1 VAWRLALVI
10 GALTLAA
17 VIIQV
22 TLLSRLGLPGA
33 TPDLVVVV
41 VVSIALAAG
50 PTNGVI
56 AGFVAGMLVDLA
68 PPADTPLGV
77 NALIYIVIGY
87 VAGVA
92 INPRDRTVV
101 VMIGLVS
108 ASAGFAVIA
117 TSALDALLGSE
128 RVAWDA
134 VGGMA
139 LSSALYAL
147 ILAPIGVLGVRWLVA
162 RAVPEVLVA

>member
-1 VAWRLALVI
+1 MAWRLALVI
-10 GALTLAA
+10 GSLTLAA
-17 VIIQV
+17 TIIQV

-68 PPADTPLGV
+68 PPAATSLGV
-77 NALIYIVIGY
+77 NALVYIVIGY

-92 INPRDRTVV
+92 INPRDRTVP
-101 VMIGLVS
+101 VMIGMVG
-108 ASAGFAVIA
+108 AAAAFAVVA
-117 TSALDALLGSE
+117 TSALDALLGSD
-128 RVAWDA
+128 RVVWDQM
-134 VGGMA
+134 GGMA

-147 ILAPIGVLGVRWLVA
+147 ILAPMGVLGVRWLVA